1 VPIRFSRFA
10 ATASLC
16 ALVAAG
22 CAGNS
27 APSAIP
33 MAQAPAAQAAG
44 NGATLYA
51 YSPVGHALLATYRA
65 GLSGSSSPLS
75 ILAGKKTGFFG
86 GKNNL
91 GGGGV
96 RVAADGTVYVL
107 DGMRAKLSVF
117 APGAS
122 GDTAPIR
129 TARLPEN
136 SNKALNISQYLG
148 FALDAAG
155 GFWTVDRSNGTMLR
169 FLLSGKG
176 DIAPSETF
184 QPKIASPKGN
194 QEANA
199 STVADDG
206 SGNIYCLCQNHD
218 LLLESYGV
226 TTYAV
231 NAKGKPTLTRSFY
244 GAPGDLHSQFPSDI
258 LWVDPVK
265 RQIYLGIT
273 GPNFV
278 AAFPTSAFGEN
289 SNPRIIGGA
298 NTMLGTTPNANI
310 ASLVTDAQGALY
322 VAIGSTVLV
331 FDAKA
336 RNDVAP
342 SRIISD
348 AKDLNYFGFPGG
360 SLLEIH

>member
-1 VPIRFSRFA
+1 
-10 ATASLC
+10 L
-16 ALVAAG
+16 LVAAG
-22 CAGNS
+22 CAGNA
-27 APSAIP
+27 APAIP
-33 MAQAPAAQAAG
+33 GPQTAAARPG
-44 NGATLYA
+44 GSVATLYA
-51 YSPVGHALLATYRA
+51 YSPVGHALLATYA
-65 GLSGSSSPLS
+65 SGLSGSSSPLT

-86 GKNNL
+86 GKTNY

-122 GDTAPIR
+122 GNTAPIR
-129 TARLPEN
+129 TARLPAN
-136 SNKALNISQYLG
+136 SNKASHVSQYVG

-176 DIAPSETF
+176 DITPSETF

-206 SGNIYCLCQNHD
+206 AGNIYCMCVNHD
-218 LLLESYGV
+218 LLLQSFGV

-231 NAKGKPTLTRSFY
+231 NSAGKPALTRSFY
-244 GAPGDLHSQFPSDI
+244 GAPGDLDSQFPSSI

-278 AAFPTSAFGEN
+278 AAFPTSASGKDF
-289 SNPRIIGGA
+289 SPRIIGGKK
-298 NTMLGTTPNANI
+298 TKLGTTPNANI
-310 ASLVTDAQGALY
+310 GSLATDAQGTLY
-322 VAIGSTVLV
+322 VAIGSTILA
-331 FDAKA
+331 FNAKA
-336 RNDVAP
+336 RNDVRP
-342 SRIISD
+342 DRIISD
-348 AKDLNYFGFPGG
+348 AKDLNYFGFPSG